1 MECPSGNVCRT
12 MVIFSDRYV
21 TFRQEIPSGRPDTPE
36 GCSIRC
42 RRSWGLWQPYV
53 TSHALNLFLT
63 VDVVDQSLCGD
74 NLLHELGER
83 LSLEAFA
90 CGKILDH
97 SSIEIYLDF
106 IAVLNLPGCLG
117 TLNDGQS
124 DVNGIAVEDSGE
136 GLCDDTADTCSLD
149 GDGGMLSG

>member
-1 MECPSGNVCRT
+1 V
-12 MVIFSDRYV
+12 
-21 TFRQEIPSGRPDTPE
+21 
-36 GCSIRC
+36 
-42 RRSWGLWQPYV
+42 RSWGLWQPYV

-97 SSIEIYLDF
+97 SGIEIYLDF

-124 DVNGIAVEDSGE
+124 DVNGIAVKDSGE

>member
-1 MECPSGNVCRT
+1 MSFRECLSDDGD
-12 MVIFSDRYV
+12 IFSTAMSLFVRKFPPGDLTPRKDV
-21 TFRQEIPSGRPDTPE
+21 PSDAGVR
-36 GCSIRC
+36 G
-42 RRSWGLWQPYV
+42 GLCQPYV

-97 SSIEIYLDF
+97 SGIEIYLDF

-136 GLCDDTADTCSLD
+136 GLCDDTADTCS
-149 GDGGMLSG
+149 

>member
-1 MECPSGNVCRT
+1 M
-12 MVIFSDRYV
+12 
-21 TFRQEIPSGRPDTPE
+21 
-36 GCSIRC
+36 
-42 RRSWGLWQPYV
+42 
-53 TSHALNLFLT
+53 A
-63 VDVVDQSLCGD
+63 VDIVDQSLCGND
-74 NLLHELGER
+74 LLHELGER

-97 SSIEIYLDF
+97 SGIEIYLDF